1 MQEEMGYLRIT
12 VKREKPELLSGHPAS
27 SSIWRQAAL
36 GLLTFC
42 LMLLIGLVTLGIM
55 FINTKEEL
63 KSQISNLL
71 KRQRQMAVK
80 LCQELII
87 HTSEHR
93 DHKCKPCPKTW
104 HWHRNSCYYF
114 ATNEEKTW
122 PNSRKSCMDKNSTLV
137 KIASQNILRLLF
149 SK

>member
-1 MQEEMGYLRIT
+1 MKDTDGYVTTNLET
-12 VKREKPELLSGHPAS
+12 EKPLLLSGHPAS